1 MTKIKICG
9 MRRKEDIEAVNQYHP
24 DACGF
29 IFSKPFKRYVPEEQ
43 LKQLKALLDP
53 EIFAFGVFVNEPA
66 ETVLECYRKGLIDG
80 VQLHGDEDESF
91 IALLKKEEP
100 QMHVMK
106 AFIIK
111 SEEDIEKAKK
121 CSADLVLLDAGRGSG
136 ETFSWNLL
144 KHMNRPYVLAGGLN
158 PENVQNAVNTLHPY
172 GIDTSSGVET
182 EGFKDSEK
190 IRLFIERAREGKTI

>member
-29 IFSKPFKRYVPEEQ
+29 ILSKPFKRYVPEEQ

-53 EIFAFGVFVNEPA
+53 EIFAFGVFVNEPV
-66 ETVLECYRKGLIDG
+66 ETILSCYRKSLING

-91 IALLKKEEP
+91 IAFIKKEEP
-100 QMHVMK
+100 QMPVMK
-106 AFIIK
+106 AFIIQ
-111 SEEDIEKAKK
+111 SEDDIDKAMT

-158 PENVQNAVNTLHPY
+158 SENVQHAINTLHPY